1 MRKFIATILIVTLNM
16 ATSCGLLGTYDNVEL
31 MIGLQVP
38 IYETNVNFGLHMIL
52 KDQAISKM
60 KEDQRAKLVEAH
72 AEILKWKKLKE
83 IGNDN

>member
-1 MRKFIATILIVTLNM
+1 MTTALIVTLNM

-38 IYETNVNFGLHMIL
+38 VYETNINFGLHMIL

-60 KEDQRAKLVEAH
+60 KEDQKSKIVEAH
-72 AEILKWKKLKE
+72 AEILKWKHLKE
-83 IGNDN
+83 IGHVQ